1 MGQKS
6 KSLLGDELDL
16 VCRKTYY
23 FFVLLLKNNSK
34 RTLEG
39 SFRGE
44 GESAQCGN
52 FMIFL
57 IFRFFVKPISGILD
71 VQNLPF

>member
-6 KSLLGDELDL
+6 KSLLGDELNL

-39 SFRGE
+39 SLKRGARE
-44 GESAQCGN
+44 RERAS
-52 FMIFL
+52 MD
-57 IFRFFVKPISGILD
+57 SETSH
-71 VQNLPF
+71 

>member
-1 MGQKS
+1 MKFKEQIVGQNS

-23 FFVLLLKNNSK
+23 FFVLLLKTNSE

-39 SFRGE
+39 SLKRGRE
-44 GESAQCGN
+44 WASMDSETSH
-52 FMIFL
+52 
-57 IFRFFVKPISGILD
+57 
-71 VQNLPF
+71 

>member
-1 MGQKS
+1 MGQNS

-23 FFVLLLKNNSK
+23 FFVLLLKTNSE

-39 SFRGE
+39 SLRRGRE
-44 GESAQCGN
+44 CTVWKCHDFSITQ
-52 FMIFL
+52 
-57 IFRFFVKPISGILD
+57 ISCEINIED
-71 VQNLPF
+71 S